1 MLISM
6 FGMGN
11 AVASGFEYYETVL
24 GFRYVGIVNFRHIST
39 GEYQGKIMFEPFG
52 TISSYRGETLVVF
65 FILILLEIMMAAVF
79 IYWMLKIRIKR
90 KNPVNE

>member
-1 MLISM
+1 M

-52 TISSYRGETLVVF
+52 TISSSYRGETLAVF